1 MNTDYNKCA
10 EKGNRFDIRDYVEF
24 DQNGRAL
31 CPACSPNYS
40 NKHRTLALVP
50 NTDGAYKCFRD
61 CTTEEI
67 REALGQP
74 KTKVV
79 PTALAKDKPKKD
91 VTVDEKQVIKLY
103 SDLMGL
109 GKHSLEA
116 IRWLA
121 NRGITTDLIKRYKL
135 GIYRA
140 KLKGEQ
146 ERMAHAVAIPIPS
159 YFADKYYI
167 KKRIAP
173 WDKEITQ
180 LDNYKPWSQYGIPPV
195 VYFTHLPENAQET
208 WLCEGEWDAI
218 VLGWMVEQNQGNV
231 AVAAFTGGCN
241 NIPCQDWLNKLP
253 GEIKI
258 FYDRN
263 DQLRKDGTRAGEE
276 GAKKV
281 AKALKGRAKIAQ
293 VPMPEKCTV
302 KGWDVSDA
310 INHGYTLESFER
322 AAMEAEEYN
331 KPTES
336 SFLSRTRT
344 LSQIFR
350 EAPDYVDWLVPD
362 LLTTN
367 ELYCLAAPPRAG
379 KSLLAL
385 GLAKAISSGG
395 KFLDRQCQQGEVL
408 YVCKE
413 DPDDKLKQRLIAQ
426 QWEFEQMDN
435 VLVNDDFSLDD
446 LPELIEYIR
455 ERKPA
460 LVIMDTLT
468 RIQKNNTIENSS
480 EITDVLAPLQTL
492 AQKENVCILVVH
504 HTKKN
509 VPKNIDFAEIFDAV
523 RGSGAIRGTC
533 RGMFVLAPLNQ
544 GYRLAVET
552 GRTKPEDLKVF
563 LDPTTLT
570 WKLSGQYKQ
579 PPLNVSQK
587 QLVFDELSKHKQ
599 GTIDQIHDWTAI
611 PKQNIYTILNR
622 LISEELV
629 TREGR
634 QRATTYY
641 IKEVKQVKHVKDVF
655 NSENAYQDCDRP
667 QSLTEREKIPEP
679 PKRSQNCK
687 ETLQFCDLLPDPP
700 EKNKVVKLE
709 PESASMAGTTGD
721 LTVGQSLTNNGNV
734 KLSGQKWI
742 SEEMIHFATN
752 GDTTNFFVDSESEE
766 EEEKAEKAKLMGVWH
781 KELGYV
787 YVVEDK
793 GTELLIRRP
802 GEKRMQTINL
812 SDCDERREYESKD
825 GLSPD

>member
-1 MNTDYNKCA
+1 MNIDYNNCSVNS
-10 EKGNRFDIRDYVEF
+10 NRFDIRDHVEF

-31 CPACSPNYS
+31 CPSCSPNHS
-40 NKHRTLALVP
+40 NNKKTLSLVP

-74 KTKVV
+74 KNRIV
-79 PTALAKDKPKKD
+79 PTALAKGKPKKD
-91 VTVDEKQVIKLY
+91 VTVDEKQVIKLH

-109 GKHSLEA
+109 GKHSIDA

-135 GIYRA
+135 GLYRTR
-140 KLKGEQ
+140 LKGEQ
-146 ERMAHAVAIPIPS
+146 ERMVYAVAIPIPN
-159 YFADKYYI
+159 YFADRYYI
-167 KKRIAP
+167 KKRICP
-173 WDKEITQ
+173 WDKKITQ
-180 LDNYKPWSQYGIPPV
+180 SDNYKPWSQYGVPPV
-195 VYFTHLPENAQET
+195 VYFTHLPENAKET

-218 VLGWMVEQNQGNV
+218 VLGWLVEQNQGNV
-231 AVAAFTGGCN
+231 AVAAFTGGCHTL
-241 NIPCQDWLNKLP
+241 PPQEWLDKLP

-281 AKALKGRAKIAQ
+281 AKALKGRAKIAK
-293 VPMPEKCTV
+293 VPMPENCTV

-331 KPTES
+331 KPTAN
-336 SFLSRTRT
+336 SFLSRTRS
-344 LSQIFR
+344 LSQLYE

-367 ELYCLAAPPRAG
+367 ELYCLAAAPRAG

-395 KFLDRQCQQGEVL
+395 KFLGRQCQQGEVL

-413 DPDDKLKQRLIAQ
+413 DPDDKVKERLIAQ
-426 QWEFEQMDN
+426 EWELEQMDN
-435 VLVNDDFSLDD
+435 VFINNDFTLAD

-460 LVIMDTLT
+460 LVVMDTLT
-468 RIQKNNTIENSS
+468 RIQKSNTIENSS
-480 EITDVLAPLQTL
+480 EITDVLAPLQNL

-509 VPKNIDFAEIFDAV
+509 VPKNIDFSEIFDAV

-552 GRTKPEDLKVF
+552 GRAKPEDLKVF
-563 LDPTTLT
+563 LDPNTLT
-570 WKLSGQYKQ
+570 WQLSGNYN
-579 PPLNVSQK
+579 PPKLNTSQK
-587 QLVFDELSKHKQ
+587 QLVLDALHKYGR
-599 GTIDQIHDWTAI
+599 GTVDQIYDWTGVR
-611 PKQNIYTILNR
+611 KKYIYEILTR
-622 LISEELV
+622 LVSEELV
-629 TREGR
+629 KRKGKRYNTI
-634 QRATTYY
+634 YY
-641 IKEVKQVKHVKDVF
+641 IDPIPPTPQVESEWNERINCPEKDTTPDSSNSEKNFFQGKREQSCNETLQAAPKFPIPQEKNKKVDSVAKKGSNSVVTGDISIPHNSTKEVKV
-655 NSENAYQDCDRP
+655 
-667 QSLTEREKIPEP
+667 
-679 PKRSQNCK
+679 
-687 ETLQFCDLLPDPP
+687 
-700 EKNKVVKLE
+700 
-709 PESASMAGTTGD
+709 ES
-721 LTVGQSLTNNGNV
+721 N
-734 KLSGQKWI
+734 GQKWI
-742 SEEMIHFATN
+742 SEELIHFAPN
-752 GDTTNFFVDSESEE
+752 SRTTNFFENKQEE
-766 EEEKAEKAKLMGVWH
+766 EEEEEAKTEALKGVWH
-781 KELGYV
+781 NKLGYV
-787 YVVEDK
+787 HVLEQRGSK
-793 GTELLIRRP
+793 LIVRQP
-802 GEKRMQTINL
+802 GERKSQNIYLRG
-812 SDCDERREYESKD
+812 CDSRREYQSYCD
-825 GLSPD
+825 L